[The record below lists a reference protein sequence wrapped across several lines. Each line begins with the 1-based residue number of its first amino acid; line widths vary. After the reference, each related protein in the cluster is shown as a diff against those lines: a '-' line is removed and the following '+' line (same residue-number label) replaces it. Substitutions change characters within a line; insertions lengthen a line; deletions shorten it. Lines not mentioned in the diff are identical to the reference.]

1 MPRPQGITKATKKKA
16 AADERRAA
24 KAAASFDSFNNWS
37 INLGLGTNNALTG
50 GTYGFNPVTRIRTLL
65 EWMYRGSW
73 LARVGIDQVA
83 MDMTR
88 GGVNLLSDAKA
99 TDIKKLE
106 NKMARLRVW
115 PAVNRVIK
123 WSRLYGG
130 CLGYIQIR
138 GADPATPLRPET
150 VGRGLFLGIQVL
162 DRWMVE
168 PLLNQ
173 LVQEGPEVGLPEFYR
188 VVGDAPG
195 LKGRT
200 IHHSRCIRLVGIELP
215 YWQQVMENY
224 WGVSIFEPLYDRM
237 IAFDSATMG
246 AAQLAYKCHLRT
258 MKVKGYRQIQAAGGP
273 LAIGFAKQ
281 MELMRQFQSIEG
293 VTVIDAEDEV
303 EVQTAT
309 FSGLSDVILQVA
321 QQLSGGLKIPL
332 TKLLGQSAA
341 GLNATGEGDERNYN
355 SAIKQ
360 EQDDQL
366 KDPMH
371 RVYRVAAVSEG
382 IDLGDDYEL
391 EFRPLWQ
398 LSDDEMSQIEE
409 RGSRS
414 IIAVEEAGLVSPKTA
429 LMELKARGA
438 NTNSWQTITEED
450 IEEADD
456 EVAPAPGPGE
466 MVGPDGKPIAAPAAG
481 APGGPAA
488 PGAGLRKEQGGKDRR
503 ATLGAA

>member
-138 GADPATPLRPET
+138 GADPETPLRPET

-215 YWQQVMENY
+215 YWQQIMENY
-224 WGVSIFEPLYDRM
+224 WGVSIFEPLYDRH
-237 IAFDSATMG
+237 D
-246 AAQLAYKCHLRT
+246 R
-258 MKVKGYRQIQAAGGP
+258 VRQRDDG
-273 LAIGFAKQ
+273 
-281 MELMRQFQSIEG
+281 SS
-293 VTVIDAEDEV
+293 T
-303 EVQTAT
+303 T
-309 FSGLSDVILQVA
+309 GL
-321 QQLSGGLKIPL
+321 
-332 TKLLGQSAA
+332 
-341 GLNATGEGDERNYN
+341 
-355 SAIKQ
+355 
-360 EQDDQL
+360 
-366 KDPMH
+366 
-371 RVYRVAAVSEG
+371 
-382 IDLGDDYEL
+382 
-391 EFRPLWQ
+391 
-398 LSDDEMSQIEE
+398 
-409 RGSRS
+409 
-414 IIAVEEAGLVSPKTA
+414 
-429 LMELKARGA
+429 
-438 NTNSWQTITEED
+438 
-450 IEEADD
+450 
-456 EVAPAPGPGE
+456 
-466 MVGPDGKPIAAPAAG
+466 
-481 APGGPAA
+481 
-488 PGAGLRKEQGGKDRR
+488 
-503 ATLGAA
+503 

>member
-1 MPRPQGITKATKKKA
+1 MPRHQGITKATKAKA
-16 AADERRAA
+16 EADERRAA
-24 KAAASFDSFNNWS
+24 KAAQSFDSFNNWA

-88 GGVNLLSDAKA
+88 GGVNLLTDAKA
-99 TDIKKLE
+99 TDVKRLE
-106 NKMARLRVW
+106 NRMARLRVW

-130 CLGYIQIR
+130 CLGYIQIK
-138 GADPATPLRPET
+138 GADPGTPLRPEA
-150 VGRGLFLGIQVL
+150 VGRGHFLGIQVL
-162 DRWMVE
+162 DRWVLE
-168 PLLNQ
+168 PQLNS

-195 LKGRT
+195 LKGRL

-273 LAIGFAKQ
+273 LARGFQAQ
-281 MELMRQFQSIEG
+281 MELCRQFQSVEG
-293 VTVIDAEDEV
+293 LTVVDAEDTV
-303 EVQTAT
+303 ETQSVS

-371 RVYRVAAVSEG
+371 RVYRVAAISEG
-382 IDLGDDYEL
+382 IDLGEEYEL

-429 LMELKARGA
+429 LMELKSRGA

-466 MVGPDGKPIAAPAAG
+466 MIGPDGKPVAAPAG
-481 APGGPAA
+481 NAPGGPGA

-503 ATLGAA
+503 PALVVA